1 MSIVVC
7 ACSCRQTEFPLGI
20 LYNTTCICIY
30 KRGSVLGEIFHSLL
44 GALRL
49 LSRKMKMFAH
59 SLFLIICLLVCRESH
74 GKSVC
79 QMTTPGGK
87 NRIIDV
93 HSTLT
98 LTCICAYKGDFK
110 YDHLS
115 FRWQLPD
122 FLVKNPQVNFCFQ
135 IKNEFLQFIYLRNN
149 VRDYS

>member
-30 KRGSVLGEIFHSLL
+30 KRGGVLGEIFHSLL

-49 LSRKMKMFAH
+49 LSRKMEMFAH
-59 SLFLIICLLVCRESH
+59 SLFLVICLLVCRESH

-79 QMTTPGGK
+79 QMTPGGK
-87 NRIIDV
+87 NRIIEV

-98 LTCICAYKGDFK
+98 LTCICAYQRDFK

-149 VRDYS
+149 IRDYS

>member
-30 KRGSVLGEIFHSLL
+30 KRGGVLGEIFHSLL

-49 LSRKMKMFAH
+49 LSRKMEMFAH
-59 SLFLIICLLVCRESH
+59 SLFLVICLLVCRESH

-79 QMTTPGGK
+79 QMTPGGK
-87 NRIIDV
+87 NRIIEV

-98 LTCICAYKGDFK
+98 LTCICAYQRDFK

-149 VRDYS
+149 IRDNS

>member
-30 KRGSVLGEIFHSLL
+30 KRGGVLGEIFHSLL

-49 LSRKMKMFAH
+49 LSRKMKMFVQ
-59 SLFLIICLLVCRESH
+59 SLFLVICLLVCRESY

-79 QMTTPGGK
+79 QMTPGGK
-87 NRIIDV
+87 NRIIEV

-98 LTCICAYKGDFK
+98 LTCICAYQGDFK

-115 FRWQLPD
+115 FKWQLPD
-122 FLVKNPQVNFCFQ
+122 FLVKNPQVNFFK
-135 IKNEFLQFIYLRNN
+135 IKKNSYNLFI
-149 VRDYS
+149 